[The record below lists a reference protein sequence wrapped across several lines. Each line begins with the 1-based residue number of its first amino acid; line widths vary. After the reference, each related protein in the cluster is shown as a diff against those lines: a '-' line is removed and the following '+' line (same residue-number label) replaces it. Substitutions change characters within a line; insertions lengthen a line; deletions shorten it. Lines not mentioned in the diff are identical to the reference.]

1 MLLMNKVLLAEP
13 APPLQVPP
21 RIEVLRVESK
31 QQLKSFIDFPHEL
44 YKHDPYYVPELY
56 MAQKDLLTPGKHPFH
71 EHSSLQPFLAYQDG
85 KIVGRIAAILNNN
98 HNAYNHTQD
107 GFFGFFDCVDDTTVA
122 ELLFTEAQQWLLEK
136 GAETIIGPVNFS
148 TNETC
153 GLLVEGFDSSPM
165 AMMTY
170 NYPYYAQLLESLGFQ
185 KKVDLLAYQFQAEN
199 FNDKP
204 YRLAQSIR
212 ERLAQKN
219 ITIRPIN
226 LKKFKE
232 EVINVREI
240 YNAAWDKNLGF
251 VPMTPKEFD
260 YLAKDLKMIL
270 DPDFCQVAE
279 HNGKLIGFSLAIPD
293 INQILKTVK
302 KGRLLPTGIFKL
314 LLNRKKINAVRI
326 IALGVLEGYRKLG
339 IEACFYGAAMQKY
352 RAKNMKMAEA
362 SWVLETNTLMN
373 QGLLKMDAKPY
384 KRYRIYEKAL

>member
-1 MLLMNKVLLAEP
+1 MKKVLP
-13 APPLQVPP
+13 
-21 RIEVLRVESK
+21 VESK

-44 YKHDPYYVPELY
+44 YQNDPYYVPEIY
-56 MAQKDLLTPGKHPFH
+56 IGQKDLLTPGKHPFH
-71 EHSSLQPFLAYQDG
+71 EHSALQLFLAYENE

-98 HNAYNHTQD
+98 HNAYNNTQD
-107 GFFGFFDCVDDTTVA
+107 GFFGFFDCVEDSTVA
-122 ELLFTEAQQWLLEK
+122 DLLFKEVQQWLLAK
-136 GAETIIGPVNFS
+136 KVKTIIGPVNFS

-153 GLLVEGFDSSPM
+153 GLLVEGFDHSPM
-165 AMMTY
+165 ALTVY
-170 NYPYYAQLLESLGFQ
+170 NYPYYQPLLEKLGFR
-185 KKVDLLAYQFQAEN
+185 KKVDLLAYQFLAEN

-204 YRLAQSIR
+204 YRLSQLIR
-212 ERLAQKN
+212 ARLEQKQ
-219 ITIRPIN
+219 ITIRPVN

-232 EVINVREI
+232 EVTRVREV

-270 DPDFCQVAE
+270 DPDFCMVAE
-279 HNGKLIGFSLAIPD
+279 QHGKIIGFSLAIPD
-293 INQILKTVK
+293 INQIQKTMK
-302 KGRLLPTGIFKL
+302 KGRLFPTGIFKL
-314 LLNRKKINAVRI
+314 LGQRKKINAVRI

-352 RAKNMKMAEA
+352 REKNMKMAEA

-373 QGLLKMDAKPY
+373 QGLLKMAAKPY